1 MAACKSGRNLLSWV
15 CVLLISSGSVGK
27 NLYLARAA
35 GSCVFL
41 HQELELSFFLLETF
55 SVFHCDN
62 FKLRLKVTCRCADFN
77 SSVTRSFFST
87 EEFA

>member
-41 HQELELSFFLLETF
+41 HQELELSFFLLE
-55 SVFHCDN
+55 
-62 FKLRLKVTCRCADFN
+62 LLKFTCRCTDFN